1 MSRMD
6 DEETKRSNL
15 ALCIM
20 NRSRVRPIGVMLGL
34 ATIVTSEKV
43 AVI

>member
-6 DEETKRSNL
+6 DEETKKSNL

-20 NRSRVRPIGVMLGL
+20 NRSRVRPIGVTLGL
-34 ATIVTSEKV
+34 AIIVTLEKV